1 MAGRAPGEA
10 VLDMMETLKD
20 NPPENGIR
28 VNWAGEGEW
37 KITLRVFRDMGLAFA
52 AALFGIYFILVINTS
67 SYFMPLLIMMAIPLT
82 LSFQGWHGP

>member
-37 KITLRVFRDMGLAFA
+37 KITLRVFRDMGLAFDPVFSGLA
-52 AALFGIYFILVINTS
+52 WALIFGLLASTLFTLLVIPVT
-67 SYFMPLLIMMAIPLT
+67 YYAVYKKEYKK
-82 LSFQGWHGP
+82 